1 MKTFNDLVKECS
13 VNVKEVFPWDVAE
26 RINDENVV
34 IVDVR
39 EPYEYNAMH
48 IKGSINAPRGI
59 LETACEYNYEETI
72 PKLVNARNK
81 EIIVVCR
88 SGYRSIFAAHV
99 MQEMGYQ
106 NVTSL
111 KTGLRGWNEFEQ
123 PLYDKNEKVVDVD
136 DADDYFTPQL
146 RPEQL
151 SPET

>member
-1 MKTFNDLVKECS
+1 MKTFIDLVNEFASKI
-13 VNVKEVFPWDVAE
+13 NEVFPWDISE

-59 LETACEYNYEETI
+59 LESACEYNYEETI
-72 PKLVNARNK
+72 PALVSARDK
-81 EIIVVCR
+81 EVIVVCR
-88 SGYRSIFAAHV
+88 SGYRSIFAAYV

-106 NVTSL
+106 NVASL

-123 PLYDKNEKVVDVD
+123 PLFDKNEKPVDLD

-151 SPET
+151 DPRG